1 MSAQA
6 LAAAALRLRIALA
19 PHGIAVG
26 ALVAVL
32 LAAGVLAWLVP
43 QRMLQADQHRIA
55 MRLATMPVTTQGA
68 ATPYVA
74 NDNLALFYR
83 SLGEQRYAEQQ
94 VRTLFALAAKAGL
107 SLNKGEYRAGYERSA
122 RLHTYQI
129 TLPVKGSY
137 NAVWNFAMMSLRAIP
152 FASLDDISFK
162 RDSIGDTEVE
172 ARLRLTL
179 YLAGQPGPL
188 P

>member
-6 LAAAALRLRIALA
+6 LASAALRLRIALA

-26 ALVAVL
+26 ALVALL

-43 QRMLQADQHRIA
+43 QRVLQADRHKIA
-55 MRLATMPVTTQGA
+55 MRLATMPVTAQSA
-68 ATPYVA
+68 ATPYAA
-74 NDNLALFYR
+74 NDNLTLFYR

-94 VRTLFALAAKAGL
+94 VRTLFALASKAGL
-107 SLNKGEYRAGYERSA
+107 SLSKGEYRTGYERNA
-122 RLHTYQI
+122 GLHTYQV

-162 RDSIGDTEVE
+162 RDSIGDAQVE

-179 YLAGQPGPL
+179 YLAEQPGASP
-188 P
+188 